1 MADYKVE
8 TRLLNGSKTAVVDL
22 REDGVLVVSASGDA
36 KEIAINSV
44 ISTLRTRVEVGKKSE
59 RALEYIERV
68 KGSIL

>member
-8 TRLLNGSKTAVVDL
+8 TRLLNGSKTVVVDL
-22 REDGVLVVSASGDA
+22 REDGVLVISASGDA